1 MDVDTFK
8 IRLTALPFLS
18 KSDVASYQQR
28 VQQGRVSPETLFREA
43 VRVNKQRKAKEILK
57 KKREFRFMIA
67 DIGLQ
72 FWDRRSLTRLIDENT
87 VLIRLK
93 ARAEKLV
100 KIRERES
107 IGKRRGRLVTFL
119 SGLKLDQADKDKLLE
134 RFDGGNS
141 VQVLTQNAIALKKK
155 KNSQAISKDREFL
168 KKSISRIGI
177 SQPLQNGIMAKFKPG
192 KEAVRKLIEEAK
204 RLKQNS
210 GKSIINVRRGELS
223 QLANKLNVATN
234 FSKRVAGVDSIEKAD
249 ALKETIEKAG
259 EKKRVDTIANEKDR
273 LKKIVKEIGIQGAF
287 SGSIAAIKNQL
298 DLNTVKLDIVE
309 ASKVVLAK
317 LSNEKNVSSNFSN
330 PISALVFVDRLVPL
344 KKQIEEAGLR
354 VNTNKKQQKF
364 EILSKNK
371 QNFVEFVQKSTLPV
385 NKQQVFINRMTLETV
400 NIPKLREDVA
410 TMEKNLKNTQRQKD
424 LNELGAYIKYKNVN
438 KTGLLNTFQTTN
450 VSLVNIKKEVDTLV
464 QKKKNFQAEKNN
476 LAKKANRISL
486 NVNIKNVNSKNNVKT
501 IREKI
506 ENAYRKKIQNNK
518 KELSNFALQANINA
532 LDDLTKIS
540 NLNTLNMAKEMVKQE
555 TKNKLY
561 AITASLDVSPILVS
575 KIGSINTIQDVKNV
589 SQEIKT
595 AIHKRNT
602 NMKNANR
609 KQVRQFTNR
618 TRVNLAREQKKINKN
633 KENAYQNEKK
643 LLYEQKQVEIKQLI
657 EQQKIAKN
665 QLIEQQKIETH
676 QKNINKLVEHL
687 TKIGLDTNQQSY
699 FIEQYAVYNKPV
711 NAIKKEANNFYVKL
725 FREYR
730 EKSLPKLIENLKKYK
745 LDDSNIEHI
754 VNKYTKTYIEPN
766 VLLNEAKVINTM
778 RTQERWVEVEEEFI
792 DYLDRLTLKPDNRRK
807 ITTALEGYFV
817 NFRPLKKSATN
828 MAIKTK
834 NEPRALG
841 RKELVNHINKFPGIG
856 RYNKV
861 QFLKNYNRGV
871 ANLNTLKSGAEN
883 LKGVKNAEKN
893 IEIRE
898 KLNKNATNKLNLE
911 AKNATNKLNLE
922 AKNAANKMNKQTLKN
937 IENKL
942 NQEKKE
948 MKKNQNIYFKRYIT
962 NNLGL
967 NTSNDKVQKILNNYN
982 KYPNYI
988 KNHMSEAETLRALTN
1003 ERIRLTNS
1011 AKMLPKDEIRNKRI
1025 KNIKN
1030 VSDVQQLNSDIVGAY
1045 VSMIRKELTNMVLQ
1059 SGVKANINV
1068 GSINS
1073 LQKAEETR
1081 AKLMNAIERKKNQ
1094 EYTTVQ
1100 NAVRNMAP
1108 ENQTTIL
1115 QKFTTQNVPLNK
1127 MLKRVAEL
1135 KQQRAIEAY
1144 KNRRSQLYNYMNTQ
1158 LNMNVEDRKTIMNE
1172 FNNTG
1177 TLENMIKKATNLKNN
1192 RIAEKIAADRLK
1204 VQKII
1209 EPLELSEANRNLILR
1224 NFNTNPGTVLS
1235 SETKAKALKT
1245 RRDNE
1250 KRANE
1255 RLQLS
1260 NHLKS
1265 LLLSETNTSKIL
1277 NIFDRTPEKTLTM
1290 SKLNATGVRKQR
1302 NRESLTDTMKTLIL
1316 SDAVKTEL
1324 LKRFRDKPG
1333 DLNTLIA
1340 KARQIDA
1347 KARKQLDLQKQTR
1360 NYVVSLQLGNKD
1372 TPILKKVTNML
1383 TPQTAK
1389 TIRSEADKVKRE
1401 LDAETTEKKRVE
1413 IKTFMNKTTITA
1425 AMKRSFI
1432 VTVKLDTDVDAL
1444 KRKIQAAERT
1454 LKEATGQR
1462 GRLKAELRTYLNTL
1476 DLTNEERK
1484 RIEGGVGAQTK
1495 SLSALK
1501 RQARTISER
1510 KQIIRLRRGMLKTT
1524 TKMRTLKTE
1533 SNTRQRTVM
1542 RTKAAKAF
1550 KKNKNIKDRELL
1562 KPRLE
1567 KHLYSLPNIP
1577 QKRIDEYLTSYMNG
1591 KKTIQ
1596 ELTTISNAKN
1606 KQFAKTKKRLL
1617 TLVPKLPVKNEIK
1630 TDLLKKLKTSRMNID
1645 EFKTNTKNLIVRQ
1658 FIPTKEKKKLI
1669 DQLLSLE

>member
-43 VRVNKQRKAKEILK
+43 VRVNKQRKAKEIIK

-72 FWDRRSLTRLIDENT
+72 FWDRRSLTRLIDEKT

-107 IGKRRGRLVTFL
+107 IGKRRGRLVKFL
-119 SGLKLDQADKDKLLE
+119 SGLKLDQTDKDKLLG

-192 KEAVRKLIEEAK
+192 KDAVRKLIEEAK
-204 RLKQNS
+204 SLKQVS
-210 GKSIINVRRGELS
+210 GKRTIDVRRGELS
-223 QLANKLNVATN
+223 QLAKKLNVAAN
-234 FSKRVAGVDSIEKAD
+234 FSTRIAGVDSIEKAD

-259 EKKRVDTIANEKDR
+259 EKKRVDTINNEKDN
-273 LKKIVKEIGIQGAF
+273 LKNIVKEIGLQGAF
-287 SGSIAAIKNQL
+287 SGSIAAIKNQV
-298 DLNTVKLDIVE
+298 DLNTIKLDIVE
-309 ASKVVLAK
+309 ASKVTLAK
-317 LSNEKNVSSNFSN
+317 LSNEKNVSSDFSRA
-330 PISALVFVDRLVPL
+330 ISALTFVDRLVPL

-354 VNTNKKQQKF
+354 MNTTKKQQKF
-364 EILSKNK
+364 EILTKDK
-371 QNFVEFVQKSTLPV
+371 QNFINFVKKSALPI
-385 NKQQVFINRMTLETV
+385 NEQQVFINRMTLEKV
-400 NIPKLREDVA
+400 DISKLREGVA

-438 KTGLLNTFQTTN
+438 KTDLLNKFKTTN
-450 VSLVNIKKEVDTLV
+450 VSLINIKKEVDNLL
-464 QKKKNFQAEKNN
+464 QKKKNLQNEKNV
-476 LAKKANRISL
+476 LVKKAKRISFNL
-486 NVNIKNVNSKNNVKT
+486 NIKDVNSKNNVKT
-501 IREKI
+501 MREKI
-506 ENAYRKKIQNNK
+506 QNAYKKKIQNNK
-518 KELSNFALQANINA
+518 KQLSNFALQANISA
-532 LDDLTKIS
+532 LGDLTKI
-540 NLNTLNMAKEMVKQE
+540 NNVNTLNMAKEMVKQE

-561 AITASLDVSPILVS
+561 AIAATLNVGPVLVS
-575 KIGSINTIQDVKNV
+575 KIGNINTVQDVKTI
-589 SQEIKT
+589 SQEIKS
-595 AIHKRNT
+595 AIHKRTKNV
-602 NMKNANR
+602 KNATL
-609 KQVRQFTNR
+609 KQVRKSITGNR
-618 TRVNLAREQKKINKN
+618 EMMKEQLEINKLIEYFN
-633 KENAYQNEKK
+633 SRRLEPNQQTY
-643 LLYEQKQVEIKQLI
+643 LI
-657 EQQKIAKN
+657 EQY
-665 QLIEQQKIETH
+665 
-676 QKNINKLVEHL
+676 
-687 TKIGLDTNQQSY
+687 S
-699 FIEQYAVYNKPV
+699 VYKKPI
-711 NAIKKEANNFYVKL
+711 NAIKKEANKFYVKL
-725 FREYR
+725 FKEHRQT
-730 EKSLPKLIENLKKYK
+730 SLPKLIDDLKKFK
-745 LDDSNIEHI
+745 LDESNIEYI

-766 VLLNEAKVINTM
+766 VLLEEAKVINTM
-778 RTQERWVEVEEEFI
+778 RESERWVEIEEEFV
-792 DYLDRLTLKPDNRRK
+792 DYLDRLPLKPDNRRK

-841 RKELVNHINKFPGIG
+841 RKELVNHINKFPSIG

-861 QFLKNYNRGV
+861 QILKNYNQGV
-871 ANLNTLKSGAEN
+871 SNLNTLKSNAEN
-883 LKGVKNAEKN
+883 LKGMKNAQKN
-893 IEIRE
+893 IE
-898 KLNKNATNKLNLE
+898 KKT
-911 AKNATNKLNLE
+911 
-922 AKNAANKMNKQTLKN
+922 
-937 IENKL
+937 KL
-942 NQEKKE
+942 NQN
-948 MKKNQNIYFKRYIT
+948 MYLKRYIT

-967 NTSNDKVQKILNNYN
+967 NNSNEKVKKILSNHN

-988 KNHMSEAETLRALTN
+988 NTYMSKAETLKALKN
-1003 ERIRLTNS
+1003 ERVRLINS
-1011 AKMLPKDEIRNKRI
+1011 AKMLPKDEKRNKRI
-1025 KNIKN
+1025 ENIKN
-1030 VSDVQQLNSDIVGAY
+1030 VNDVAQLNSDITQGY
-1045 VSMIRKELTNMVLQ
+1045 VSIVRKEISNMVLQ
-1059 SGVKANINV
+1059 SGIKANLNT
-1068 GSINS
+1068 SQINS
-1073 LQKAEETR
+1073 LQKGEEVR

-1094 EYTTVQ
+1094 EYATVQ
-1100 NAVRNMAP
+1100 NAAKNMTP
-1108 ENQTTIL
+1108 ENQETLL
-1115 QKFTTQNVPLNK
+1115 QTYTTQNVPINK

-1158 LNMNVEDRKTIMNE
+1158 LNMNVADRKTIMNE

-1177 TLENMIKKATNLKNN
+1177 TLANMINKATTLKNT
-1192 RIAEKIAADRLK
+1192 RVAEKIASNRTK
-1204 VQKII
+1204 IEKII
-1209 EPLELSEANRNLILR
+1209 EPLELSEANRNLILS
-1224 NFNTNPGTVLS
+1224 NFNTKPGTVLS

-1245 RRDNE
+1245 RRNNE

-1265 LLLSETNTSKIL
+1265 LLLSETNTSEIL

-1290 SKLNATGVRKQR
+1290 SKLNATGLRKQR
-1302 NRESLTDTMKTLIL
+1302 NRESLTETMKKLIL

-1340 KARQIDA
+1340 KAREVDA

-1360 NYVVSLQLGNKD
+1360 NYVVSLKLGNKD
-1372 TPILKKVTNML
+1372 TPILKKITNTL

-1462 GRLKAELRTYLNTL
+1462 GRLKAELRIYLNTL

-1484 RIEGGVGAQTK
+1484 RIEGDVGAQTK
-1495 SLSALK
+1495 SLTALK
-1501 RQARTISER
+1501 RKARTISEA
-1510 KQIIRLRRGMLKTT
+1510 KQTRRLRRGMLKTT
-1524 TKMRTLKTE
+1524 TKMRTVKIE
-1533 SNTRQRTVM
+1533 SNTRQRTIM
-1542 RTKAAKAF
+1542 RTKAAKAYRI
-1550 KKNKNIKDRELL
+1550 KKEK
-1562 KPRLE
+1562 LE
-1567 KHLYSLPNIP
+1567 KIVSKLPLNSN
-1577 QKRIDEYLTSYMNG
+1577 D
-1591 KKTIQ
+1591 KKTY
-1596 ELTTISNAKN
+1596 LN
-1606 KQFAKTKKRLL
+1606 KL
-1617 TLVPKLPVKNEIK
+1617 KLPKAPLNGITRNLMKFIK
-1630 TDLLKKLKTSRMNID
+1630 IAKMSN
-1645 EFKTNTKNLIVRQ
+1645 
-1658 FIPTKEKKKLI
+1658 KKKETYMTE
-1669 DQLLSLE
+1669 LE

>member
-43 VRVNKQRKAKEILK
+43 VRVNKQRKAKEIIK

-72 FWDRRSLTRLIDENT
+72 FWDRRSLTRLIDEKT

-107 IGKRRGRLVTFL
+107 IGKRRGRLVKFL
-119 SGLKLDQADKDKLLE
+119 SGLKLDQTDKDKLLG

-192 KEAVRKLIEEAK
+192 KGAVRKLIEEAK

-210 GKSIINVRRGELS
+210 GKSTINVRRGELS
-223 QLANKLNVATN
+223 QLAQKLNVATN
-234 FSKRVAGVDSIEKAD
+234 FSTRIKGVDSIEKAD

-259 EKKRVDTIANEKDR
+259 EKKRVDTINNEKDN
-273 LKKIVKEIGIQGAF
+273 LKKIVKEIGVQGAF
-287 SGSIAAIKNQL
+287 SGSIAAIKNQV
-298 DLNTVKLDIVE
+298 DLNTIKLDIVE
-309 ASKVVLAK
+309 ASKVTLAK
-317 LSNEKNVSSNFSN
+317 LSNEKNVSSDFSRA
-330 PISALVFVDRLVPL
+330 ISALTFVDRLVPL

-354 VNTNKKQQKF
+354 MNTTKKQQKF
-364 EILSKNK
+364 EILTKDK
-371 QNFVEFVQKSTLPV
+371 QNFINFVKKSALPI
-385 NKQQVFINRMTLETV
+385 NKQQVFINRMTLEKV
-400 NIPKLREDVA
+400 DIPKLREGVA

-438 KTGLLNTFQTTN
+438 KTGLLNKFKTTN
-450 VSLVNIKKEVDTLV
+450 VSLINIKKEVDNLL
-464 QKKKNFQAEKNN
+464 QKKKNLQIEKND
-476 LAKKANRISL
+476 LVKKAKRISFNL
-486 NVNIKNVNSKNNVKT
+486 NIKNVNSKNNVKT
-501 IREKI
+501 MREKI
-506 ENAYRKKIQNNK
+506 QNAYKKKIQNNK
-518 KELSNFALQANINA
+518 KQLSNFALQGNISA
-532 LDDLTKIS
+532 LGDLTKI
-540 NLNTLNMAKEMVKQE
+540 NNVNTLNMAKEMVKQE

-561 AITASLDVSPILVS
+561 AIAATLNVGPVLVS
-575 KIGSINTIQDVKNV
+575 KIGNINTVQDVKNI
-589 SQEIKT
+589 SQEIKS
-595 AIHKRNT
+595 AIHKRT
-602 NMKNANR
+602 KNMKNATL
-609 KQVRQFTNR
+609 KQVRKSITGNR
-618 TRVNLAREQKKINKN
+618 EMMKEQLEINKLIEYFN
-633 KENAYQNEKK
+633 SRRLEPNQQTY
-643 LLYEQKQVEIKQLI
+643 LI
-657 EQQKIAKN
+657 EQY
-665 QLIEQQKIETH
+665 
-676 QKNINKLVEHL
+676 
-687 TKIGLDTNQQSY
+687 S
-699 FIEQYAVYNKPV
+699 VYKKPI
-711 NAIKKEANNFYVKL
+711 NAIKKEANKFYVKL
-725 FREYR
+725 FKEHRQT
-730 EKSLPKLIENLKKYK
+730 SLPKLIDDLKKFK
-745 LDDSNIEHI
+745 LDESNIEYI

-766 VLLNEAKVINTM
+766 VLLEEAKVINNM
-778 RTQERWVEVEEEFI
+778 RDYERWVEIEEEFI
-792 DYLDRLTLKPDNRRK
+792 DYLDRLPLKPDNRRK
-807 ITTALEGYFV
+807 ITTALEGYYV
-817 NFRPLKKSATN
+817 NFRPIKKSATN

-841 RKELVNHINKFPGIG
+841 RKELVNHINKFPSIG

-861 QFLKNYNRGV
+861 QILKNYNQGV
-871 ANLNTLKSGAEN
+871 SNLNTLKSNAEN
-883 LKGVKNAEKN
+883 LKGMKNAQKNTEK
-893 IEIRE
+893 
-898 KLNKNATNKLNLE
+898 KA
-911 AKNATNKLNLE
+911 
-922 AKNAANKMNKQTLKN
+922 
-937 IENKL
+937 KL
-942 NQEKKE
+942 NQN
-948 MKKNQNIYFKRYIT
+948 MYLKRYIT

-967 NTSNDKVQKILNNYN
+967 NNSNEKVKKILSNHN

-988 KNHMSEAETLRALTN
+988 NTYMSKAETLKALKN
-1003 ERIRLTNS
+1003 ERVRLINS
-1011 AKMLPKDEIRNKRI
+1011 AKMLPKDEKRNKRI
-1025 KNIKN
+1025 ENIKN
-1030 VSDVQQLNSDIVGAY
+1030 VNDVAQLNSDITQGY
-1045 VSMIRKELTNMVLQ
+1045 VSIVRKEISNMVLQ
-1059 SGVKANINV
+1059 SGIKANLNT
-1068 GSINS
+1068 SQINS
-1073 LQKAEETR
+1073 LQKGEEVR
-1081 AKLMNAIERKKNQ
+1081 ARLMNAIERKKNQ
-1094 EYTTVQ
+1094 EYATFQ
-1100 NAVRNMAP
+1100 NAVRNMTQDD
-1108 ENQTTIL
+1108 QTTLL
-1115 QKFTTQNVPLNK
+1115 QEFTTQTVPINK
-1127 MLKRVAEL
+1127 MIKKVGEL
-1135 KQQRAIEAY
+1135 KQKRAIEAY

-1158 LNMNVEDRKTIMNE
+1158 LNMNVEDRKTVMKE

-1192 RIAEKIAADRLK
+1192 RVAEKIAADRLK

-1209 EPLELSEANRNLILR
+1209 EPLELSEANRNLILS
-1224 NFNTNPGTVLS
+1224 NFNTKPGTVLS

-1245 RRDNE
+1245 RRNNE

-1290 SKLNATGVRKQR
+1290 SKLNATGLRKQR
-1302 NRESLTDTMKTLIL
+1302 NRESLTETMKKLIL

-1340 KARQIDA
+1340 KAREVDA

-1360 NYVVSLQLGNKD
+1360 NYVVSLKLGNKD
-1372 TPILKKVTNML
+1372 TPILKKITNTL

-1401 LDAETTEKKRVE
+1401 LNAETTEKKRVE

-1444 KRKIQAAERT
+1444 KRKIQDAERT

-1484 RIEGGVGAQTK
+1484 RIEGDVGAQTK
-1495 SLSALK
+1495 SLTALK
-1501 RQARTISER
+1501 RKARTISEA
-1510 KQIIRLRRGMLKTT
+1510 KQTRRLRRGMLKTT
-1524 TKMRTLKTE
+1524 TKMRSVKIE

-1550 KKNKNIKDRELL
+1550 RIKKEK
-1562 KPRLE
+1562 LE
-1567 KHLYSLPNIP
+1567 KIVSKLPLNSN
-1577 QKRIDEYLTSYMNG
+1577 D
-1591 KKTIQ
+1591 KKTY
-1596 ELTTISNAKN
+1596 LN
-1606 KQFAKTKKRLL
+1606 KL
-1617 TLVPKLPVKNEIK
+1617 KLPKAPLNGITRNLMKFIK
-1630 TDLLKKLKTSRMNID
+1630 IAKMSN
-1645 EFKTNTKNLIVRQ
+1645 
-1658 FIPTKEKKKLI
+1658 KKKETYMTE
-1669 DQLLSLE
+1669 LE

>member
-43 VRVNKQRKAKEILK
+43 VRVNKQRKAKEIIK
-57 KKREFRFMIA
+57 KKREFSFMIA
-67 DIGLQ
+67 DMGLQ

-87 VLIRLK
+87 VLVRLK

-107 IGKRRGRLVTFL
+107 IGKRRGRLVKFL
-119 SGLKLDQADKDKLLE
+119 SGLKLDQTNKDKLIG

-141 VQVLTQNAIALKKK
+141 VQVLTQNAIALTKK

-168 KKSISRIGI
+168 KNSIGRIGI
-177 SQPLQNGIMAKFKPG
+177 SQVLQNGIMAKFKPG
-192 KEAVRKLIEEAK
+192 KDAVRKLIEEAK

-210 GKSIINVRRGELS
+210 GKSVINVRRGELS
-223 QLANKLNVATN
+223 QLAQKLDVATN
-234 FSKRVAGVDSIEKAD
+234 FSKRVANVDTIEKAD

-273 LKKIVKEIGIQGAF
+273 LTKIVKEIGIQGAF

-298 DLNTVKLDIVE
+298 ELNSVKLDIVE
-309 ASKVVLAK
+309 ASKIVLAK
-317 LSNEKNVSSNFSN
+317 LSTEKNVSSNFSN

-344 KKQIEEAGLR
+344 KKQIEEAGLQ
-354 VNTNKKQQKF
+354 VNNNKKQQKN

-385 NKQQVFINRMTLETV
+385 NKQQVFINRMSLETV

-438 KTGLLNTFQTTN
+438 KTGLLNKFQTTN

-476 LAKKANRISL
+476 LAKKAKRISFNL
-486 NVNIKNVNSKNNVKT
+486 NIKNVNSKNNVKA

-518 KELSNFALQANINA
+518 KELSNFALQGNINA
-532 LDDLTKIS
+532 LGNLTKI
-540 NLNTLNMAKEMVKQE
+540 NNVNTLNMAKEMVKQE

-561 AITASLDVSPILVS
+561 AITTTLDVSPILVS
-575 KIGSINTIQDVKNV
+575 KIGNINTKQDVKNI
-589 SQEIKT
+589 SQEIKA
-595 AIHKRNT
+595 AIHKKNI

-609 KQVRQFTNR
+609 KQVRKLTIQNR
-618 TRVNLAREQKKINKN
+618 DLET
-633 KENAYQNEKK
+633 
-643 LLYEQKQVEIKQLI
+643 KQL
-657 EQQKIAKN
+657 E
-665 QLIEQQKIETH
+665 
-676 QKNINKLVEHL
+676 INKLGAYL
-687 TKIGLDTNQQSY
+687 TNIGLEPNQQPY
-699 FIEQYAVYNKPV
+699 FIEQYVNYNKPI
-711 NAIKKEANNFYVKL
+711 NAIKKEADNYYVKL

-730 EKSLPKLIENLKKYK
+730 EKQIPKLIENLKKFA
-745 LDDSNIEHI
+745 LNDSNIEHI
-754 VNKYTKTYIEPN
+754 MNKYTKTYIEPN
-766 VLLNEAKVINTM
+766 VLLGEAKVINNM
-778 RTQERWVEVEEEFI
+778 RNYERWVEIEEEFV
-792 DYLDRLTLKPDNRRK
+792 DYLDTLPLKPDNRRK

-841 RKELVNHINKFPGIG
+841 RKELENHINKIG
-856 RYNKV
+856 GVSRYNKV
-861 QFLKNYNRGV
+861 QFLKKYNRGE
-871 ANLNTLKSGAEN
+871 ANLNTLKNASEN
-883 LKGVKNAEKN
+883 SKGMKNA
-893 IEIRE
+893 
-898 KLNKNATNKLNLE
+898 
-911 AKNATNKLNLE
+911 
-922 AKNAANKMNKQTLKN
+922 QKN
-937 IENKL
+937 IENKA
-942 NQEKKE
+942 KR
-948 MKKNQNIYFKRYIT
+948 NQNTYFKRYVT

-967 NTSNDKVQKILNNYN
+967 NNSNEKVKKILNNYN

-988 KNHMSEAETLRALTN
+988 QNHTSKAETLKALTN
-1003 ERIRLTNS
+1003 EKKRLTNS
-1011 AKMLPKDEIRNKRI
+1011 AKMLPKDERRNTRI
-1025 KNIKN
+1025 QNIKN
-1030 VSDVQQLNSDIVGAY
+1030 ANDVAQLNSDITDAY
-1045 VSMIRKELTNMVLQ
+1045 VAIIRKEITNMVLQ
-1059 SGVKANINV
+1059 SGVKANLNMF
-1068 GSINS
+1068 SINS

-1081 AKLMNAIERKKNQ
+1081 AKLMNAIERKKTQ
-1094 EYTTVQ
+1094 EYTTFQ
-1100 NAVRNMAP
+1100 NAVKNMTP
-1108 ENQTTIL
+1108 ENQETLL
-1115 QKFTTQNVPLNK
+1115 QTYTTQNVPINK
-1127 MLKRVAEL
+1127 MLKRVVEL
-1135 KQQRAIEAY
+1135 KQQRAIEVY

-1158 LNMNVEDRKTIMNE
+1158 LNMNVADRKTIMNE

-1177 TLENMIKKATNLKNN
+1177 TLANMINKATTLKNT
-1192 RIAEKIAADRLK
+1192 RVAEKIASNRTK
-1204 VQKII
+1204 IEKII
-1209 EPLELSEANRNLILR
+1209 EPLELSEADRNTILR
-1224 NFNTNPGTVLS
+1224 NFNTKPGTVLS
-1235 SETKAKALKT
+1235 SETKAKALKK
-1245 RRDNE
+1245 RREDE

-1255 RLQLS
+1255 RTQLS

-1265 LLLSETNTSKIL
+1265 LRLSETNMSKIL

-1290 SKLNATGVRKQR
+1290 SKLNSTSLRKQR
-1302 NRESLTDTMKTLIL
+1302 NRESLTETMKTLIL
-1316 SDAVKTEL
+1316 TDAVKTEL
-1324 LKRFRDKPG
+1324 LKRFRDTPG
-1333 DLNTLIA
+1333 DLNKLIA
-1340 KARQIDA
+1340 KAREVDA
-1347 KARKQLDLQKQTR
+1347 IARKQLELQKQTR

-1372 TPILKKVTNML
+1372 TPILKKITNTL
-1383 TPQTAK
+1383 IPQTAK
-1389 TIRSEADKVKRE
+1389 TIRSEADQVKRE
-1401 LDAETTEKKRVE
+1401 LNAETAEKKRVE
-1413 IKTFMNKTTITA
+1413 IKTFMNKTTITD

-1432 VTVKLDTDVDAL
+1432 VTVKLNTNVDAL
-1444 KRKIQAAERT
+1444 KRKIQDAERT

-1462 GRLKAELRTYLNTL
+1462 GRLRAELRTYLNTL

-1484 RIEGGVGAQTK
+1484 RIEGGVGEQTK
-1495 SLSALK
+1495 SLTALK
-1501 RQARTISER
+1501 RKAQTISEA
-1510 KQIIRLRRGMLKTT
+1510 KQIRRLQRGMLKTT

-1533 SNTRQRTVM
+1533 SNTRQRTIM

-1606 KQFAKTKKRLL
+1606 KQFAKTKKRLF

-1658 FIPTKEKKKLI
+1658 IIPTKEKKKLI

>member
-67 DIGLQ
+67 DIGLE
-72 FWDRRSLTRLIDENT
+72 FWDRRSLTRLIDEKT

-119 SGLKLDQADKDKLLE
+119 SGLKLDQTDKDKLLE

-168 KKSISRIGI
+168 KNSISRIGI

-192 KEAVRKLIEEAK
+192 TEAVRKLIEEAK

-234 FSKRVAGVDSIEKAD
+234 FSNRIRGVDSIDKAD

-287 SGSIAAIKNQL
+287 SGSIAAIKNQA
-298 DLNTVKLDIVE
+298 DLNVVKLDIVE

-330 PISALVFVDRLVPL
+330 PISALVFVDRLIPL
-344 KKQIEEAGLR
+344 KKEIEEAGLR

-476 LAKKANRISL
+476 LAKKAKRISFNL
-486 NVNIKNVNSKNNVKT
+486 NIKNVNSKNNVKT

-532 LDDLTKIS
+532 LGNLTKI
-540 NLNTLNMAKEMVKQE
+540 NNVNTLNMAKEMVKQE

-561 AITASLDVSPILVS
+561 AITATLNVSPILVS
-575 KIGSINTIQDVKNV
+575 KIGNINTKQDVKNI
-589 SQEIKT
+589 SQEIKA
-595 AIHKRNT
+595 AIHKKNT
-602 NMKNANR
+602 NMKNAAR
-609 KQVRQFTNR
+609 KQFVKNTNR
-618 TRVNLAREQKKINKN
+618 TRQVNTNERTRLAKEERGIQVEQKKIIAHQLEINKLIEYFN
-633 KENAYQNEKK
+633 SRRLEPNQQTY
-643 LLYEQKQVEIKQLI
+643 LI
-657 EQQKIAKN
+657 EQYSI
-665 QLIEQQKIETH
+665 
-676 QKNINKLVEHL
+676 
-687 TKIGLDTNQQSY
+687 
-699 FIEQYAVYNKPV
+699 YNKPI
-711 NAIKKEANNFYVKL
+711 NAIKNEANKFYVKL
-725 FREYR
+725 FKEHRQT
-730 EKSLPKLIENLKKYK
+730 SLPKLIDDLKKFE

-766 VLLNEAKVINTM
+766 VLLEEAKVINTM
-778 RTQERWVEVEEEFI
+778 RAQERWVEVEEELI
-792 DYLDRLTLKPDNRRK
+792 DYLDRLPLKPDNRRK
-807 ITTALEGYFV
+807 ITTAMEGYFV

-871 ANLNTLKSGAEN
+871 SNLNTLKTNAEN
-883 LKGVKNAEKN
+883 FKGMKNA
-893 IEIRE
+893 
-898 KLNKNATNKLNLE
+898 
-911 AKNATNKLNLE
+911 
-922 AKNAANKMNKQTLKN
+922 QKN
-937 IENKL
+937 IENRRKI
-942 NQEKKE
+942 NQNIENKRIEKE
-948 MKKNQNIYFKRYIT
+948 EQNLQNQMKKNQNMYFKRYVT

-967 NTSNDKVQKILNNYN
+967 NNSNEKVKKILNNYN

-988 KNHMSEAETLRALTN
+988 QNHMSKAETLKALTD
-1003 ERIRLTNS
+1003 EKKRLTNS
-1011 AKMLPKDEIRNKRI
+1011 AKMLPKDERRNQRI
-1025 KNIKN
+1025 KNITN
-1030 VSDVQQLNSDIVGAY
+1030 ANDVAQLNSDITDAY
-1045 VSMIRKELTNMVLQ
+1045 VAIIRKEISNMVLQ
-1059 SGVKANINV
+1059 SGVKSNINT
-1068 GSINS
+1068 GQINS
-1073 LQKAEETR
+1073 LQKAEEVR
-1081 AKLMNAIERKKNQ
+1081 ARLMNAIERKKTQ
-1094 EYTTVQ
+1094 EYTTFQ
-1100 NAVRNMAP
+1100 NAVRNMTP
-1108 ENQTTIL
+1108 ENQETLL
-1115 QKFTTQNVPLNK
+1115 QTYTTQNVPLNK

-1135 KQQRAIEAY
+1135 KQQRAIEVY

-1158 LNMNVEDRKTIMNE
+1158 LNMNVEDRKIIMNE

-1192 RIAEKIAADRLK
+1192 RITEKIAADRLK

-1340 KARQIDA
+1340 KAREVDA
-1347 KARKQLDLQKQTR
+1347 KARKQIDLQKQTR

-1389 TIRSEADKVKRE
+1389 TIRSEADKVKLE

-1484 RIEGGVGAQTK
+1484 RIEGGVGEQTK
-1495 SLSALK
+1495 SLTTLK

-1524 TKMRTLKTE
+1524 NKMRNVKIE
-1533 SNTRQRTVM
+1533 SNTRQRTIM

-1577 QKRIDEYLTSYMNG
+1577 KKRIDEYLTSYMNG

-1630 TDLLKKLKTSRMNID
+1630 NDLLKKLKTSRMNID